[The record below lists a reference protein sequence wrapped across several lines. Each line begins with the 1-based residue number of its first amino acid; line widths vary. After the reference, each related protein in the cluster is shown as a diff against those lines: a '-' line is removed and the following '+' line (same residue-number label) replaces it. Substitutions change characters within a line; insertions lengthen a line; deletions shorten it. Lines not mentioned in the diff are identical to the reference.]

1 MLRLLAGVTLLLTAA
16 DHWTTFLCLEAP
28 AEGWDVTEANPVA
41 DYLFS
46 SLGVVPG
53 LVIDSLVTVL
63 AIAYLLTTTRLPL
76 KAKYSFLCLVVV
88 WTSYAVANNLAAI
101 SLLGLNP
108 LGIG

>member
-1 MLRLLAGVTLLLTAA
+1 MFILHTYISDFFKTSR
-16 DHWTTFLCLEAP
+16 
-28 AEGWDVTEANPVA
+28 
-41 DYLFS
+41 
-46 SLGVVPG
+46 
-53 LVIDSLVTVL
+53 
-63 AIAYLLTTTRLPL
+63 AYLLTTTRLPL